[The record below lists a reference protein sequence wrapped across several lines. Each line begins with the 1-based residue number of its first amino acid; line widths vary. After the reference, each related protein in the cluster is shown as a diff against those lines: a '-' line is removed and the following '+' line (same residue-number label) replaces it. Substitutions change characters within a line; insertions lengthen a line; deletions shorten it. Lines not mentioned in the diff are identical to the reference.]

1 MEDDSQTIV
10 DEDNRDEQKNPPGP
24 GGGIP
29 SAEAHSDAHASRVGS
44 ARAHN
49 EAPTRSQ
56 MAEADPEQAIGLSL
70 SGPMPCI
77 TCGYDLQGLSVIG
90 LCPECGSAVRA
101 TILAKI
107 DPQAEELTPLLTPK
121 LTAYG
126 LAGGVIAGCVATV
139 LLWLIRGGDAVSH
152 FLPFEAP
159 AILTG
164 APIRWAVLGMM
175 ALAGVCILTVVRPV
189 RTTPVGQVVST
200 LLALPFLGV
209 AIWGIHRINFVIDA
223 VRPAPYFVAQPAVD
237 RIGMH
242 LLVTASVILAL
253 LFVRPSA
260 RRLAR
265 RSMAMRAGRLN
276 RQTVLAMCG
285 ALLLSA
291 AGDALRLCTL
301 STSAGLD
308 DPLDIAGS
316 LFVLVGS
323 LLFTLGAVLSAI
335 DSVRVAK
342 VLLRPRQTLRDFVSS
357 TPRPGSRASR

>member
-10 DEDNRDEQKNPPGP
+10 DADNRDEQKNPPGR
-24 GGGIP
+24 GGGET
-29 SAEAHSDAHASRVGS
+29 SAGADSDAHASGVGS

-49 EAPTRSQ
+49 DPPTRSQ
-56 MAEADPEQAIGLSL
+56 MAEADPDQAIGLSL

-77 TCGYDLQGLSVIG
+77 SCGYDLQGLSVIG

-107 DPQAEELTPLLTPK
+107 DPQAEELSPLTTPK

-152 FLPFEAP
+152 FLPFEPP
-159 AILTG
+159 AIVTG
-164 APIRWAVLGMM
+164 APIRWAVL
-175 ALAGVCILTVVRPV
+175 ALIALSGVCILTVVRPV
-189 RTTPVGQVVST
+189 RTTTVGQSLAT
-200 LLALPFLGV
+200 LLSLPFLAV
-209 AIWGIHRINFVIDA
+209 AIWGIYRINFVIDA
-223 VRPAPYFVAQPAVD
+223 ARPSPYFVAQPAVD

-285 ALLLSA
+285 ALLLTA

-301 STSAGLD
+301 STPPGLD
-308 DPLDIAGS
+308 VPLDIGGA
-316 LFVLVGS
+316 LLIVVGS
-323 LLFTLGAVLSAI
+323 LLFTLGAFLSAI
-335 DSVRVAK
+335 DSVRVGR

-357 TPRPGSRASR
+357 TPRPGSRASN